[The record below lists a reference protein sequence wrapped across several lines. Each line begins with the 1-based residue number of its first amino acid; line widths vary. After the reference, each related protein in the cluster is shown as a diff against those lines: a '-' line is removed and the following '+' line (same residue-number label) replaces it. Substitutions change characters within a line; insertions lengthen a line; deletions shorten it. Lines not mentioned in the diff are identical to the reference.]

1 MQVTSHRGCSHVA
14 QVAYGHLGRKAEAKA
29 AIKKLNEIR
38 MSKGKGRY
46 TLEKTVSIK
55 LKRDKDKEYYRLGL
69 RKAGLEPGGDLKSTK
84 LAWDT
89 IVSRT
94 TEGEYKVQGATIVD
108 AKQAKALL
116 DQGVVIIDMRGIGR
130 WMDGKAANQEASDDN
145 THEQEDG
152 DLQEALRLGRIR

>member
-1 MQVTSHRGCSHVA
+1 
-14 QVAYGHLGRKAEAKA
+14 
-29 AIKKLNEIR
+29 

-46 TLEKTVSIK
+46 TLEKAVSKK

-108 AKQAKALL
+108 AKQAKALM
-116 DQGVVIIDMRGIGR
+116 DQGVVIFDVRSTGR
-130 WMDGKAANQEASDDN
+130 WMDGHVKGALHAETEVGEFTEENLANFVKKTQPVVFYCSGF
-145 THEQEDG
+145 T
-152 DLQEALRLGRIR
+152 